1 MKPSGVKEKS
11 QGILPFFQPFGL
23 VVCGTEG
30 SQSFLFGIG
39 FAEPNRGGQ
48 GGGVQGESWVQFFGC
63 NLTYIR
69 IHCTLAPL
77 YIYTVVFG

>member
-39 FAEPNRGGQ
+39 FAEPNRGGSR
-48 GGGVQGESWVQFFGC
+48 GGSSG
-63 NLTYIR
+63 
-69 IHCTLAPL
+69 
-77 YIYTVVFG
+77 